1 MQITENSTSNSEE
14 RARGKL
20 FSTQSEPG
28 VTAAAVPCNGGEDE
42 EAAEVNG
49 VSAADEGIHDTA
61 SMKDENGMRIFQ
73 LFITSEL
80 TREQSIQRGSTPR
93 QCPTAAR
100 ASLTA

>member
-1 MQITENSTSNSEE
+1 MWDQLEPPSSVQITENSTSNSEE

-61 SMKDENGMRIFQ
+61 SMKDENGMFIICEFFQ
-73 LFITSEL
+73 LLITSEL
-80 TREQSIQRGSTPR
+80 TQE
-93 QCPTAAR
+93 
-100 ASLTA
+100 